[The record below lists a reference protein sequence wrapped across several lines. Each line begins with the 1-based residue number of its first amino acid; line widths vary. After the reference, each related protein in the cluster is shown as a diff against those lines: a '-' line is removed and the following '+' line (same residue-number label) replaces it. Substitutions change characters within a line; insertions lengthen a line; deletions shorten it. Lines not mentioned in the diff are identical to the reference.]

1 MSDDNDF
8 DDRFVAGV
16 RARLRTS
23 VADLTAPPSLLPKL
37 RKQYARRVV
46 TRRIAVAT
54 APLGVAA
61 VVAAVAIAPGAGAPR
76 STTAGAPGS
85 TTAGAPGST
94 PAGVGT
100 PGSTTPSARRS
111 ESAQRVQD
119 VAFVTT
125 QVANAVD
132 NATNV
137 ERDVVQTTAI
147 ETGPNGKYSRNGKT
161 ATYHNWQLADGSA
174 FRSQVLVDGQP
185 VREDSFGPN
194 GDIAVDYPTRTY
206 RSSPPMP
213 TKNGQRGRI
222 LTNVLTP
229 AEIKQAMESGHLQIV
244 GQGEVINGQATIQ
257 LRGDKYVFL
266 KTYDTFQIWVNE
278 STYLPVRFD
287 GGSEPADFTWLP
299 PTPENL
305 ALLTPPIPAGFTKM
319 PG

>member
-1 MSDDNDF
+1 MSDDNEF

-16 RARLRTS
+16 RARLRTG
-23 VADLTAPPSLLPKL
+23 VAELTAPPTLLPSL

-54 APLGVAA
+54 APLAVAA
-61 VVAAVAIAPGAGAPR
+61 FVVAVAIAPGAGTPG
-76 STTAGAPGS
+76 SSTAGAGTPGSSTAGAGMPGS
-85 TTAGAPGST
+85 TTAGA
-94 PAGVGT
+94 GT
-100 PGSTTPSARRS
+100 PGST
-111 ESAQRVQD
+111 QRVLD

-125 QVANAVD
+125 QVAKAVD
-132 NATNV
+132 NAANV
-137 ERDVVQTTAI
+137 EHDVVQSTAT
-147 ETGPNGKYSRNGKT
+147 ETGPHGKYSRNGKT
-161 ATYHNWQLADGSA
+161 AVYHNWQLADGSA

-194 GDIAVDYPTRTY
+194 GDIAVDYPTRTW

-213 TKNGQRGRI
+213 TKNGQGARI

-229 AEIKQAMESGHLQIV
+229 AQIKQAMESGHLQIV
-244 GQGEVINGQATIQ
+244 GQGEVIDGQATIQ
-257 LRGDKYVFL
+257 LRGDKYVFP